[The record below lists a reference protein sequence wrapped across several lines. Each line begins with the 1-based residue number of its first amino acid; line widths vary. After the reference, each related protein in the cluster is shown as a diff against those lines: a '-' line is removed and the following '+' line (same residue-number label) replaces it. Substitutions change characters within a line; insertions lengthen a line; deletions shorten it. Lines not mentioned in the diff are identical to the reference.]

1 MLVFL
6 STDLAFW
13 GERAK
18 ANPISVSEHRACP
31 TMIKISATLNIRLYQ
46 QNLILVVMYSVFLFG
61 VYRSIIGLSFSDV
74 SFSDQLPK

>member
-46 QNLILVVMYSVFLFG
+46 QNLILVVILVFDFIERPL
-61 VYRSIIGLSFSDV
+61 D
-74 SFSDQLPK
+74 

>member
-46 QNLILVVMYSVFLFG
+46 QNLILVVMFRFLSNLISKF
-61 VYRSIIGLSFSDV
+61 VQPSCYFDMQTV
-74 SFSDQLPK
+74 N